1 MGVKYTRRTALAA
14 LGVWQAA
21 SPLLQGQETRWPRSA
36 GEPPGRIAPLDEVLN
51 TFEIEAM
58 AERRLSST
66 AFAAIAGGDRN
77 AFDHLI
83 FRPRR
88 FVNAE
93 EVDLTTTLF
102 GDTMY
107 TPILVGP
114 ASEQQRFHPEGELAT
129 VRGASA
135 VNTSVVISDR
145 SSHPIE
151 KIAGEAKVSI
161 WYQIFPQVDMAPV
174 LNNVQR
180 AAKAGCKVIILS
192 VGAIRNPGASS
203 TASGTS
209 SLALNGNPHPTWTL
223 VEQVRQ
229 AAKLPVVLKGIMSP
243 DEAKVA
249 AGKGV
254 DGVIVSN
261 YGAPFTEGVAAPM
274 ELLPSIVDAVGGKIP
289 VLIDGSFRRGSDVVK
304 ALAYGARGVLVV
316 RPALWGLAA
325 YGSDGVQ
332 TAIQMI
338 QSETARTMGLCGKPK
353 LAMLDRTMVR
363 YSKH

>member
-1 MGVKYTRRTALAA
+1 MGAKYTRRTALAA
-14 LGVWQAA
+14 LGMWQAA
-21 SPLLQGQETRWPRSA
+21 SPLLNGQETRWPRSV
-36 GEPPGRIAPLDEVLN
+36 GEPPGRIAPLDELLN
-51 TFEIEAM
+51 TFEVEAM
-58 AERRLSST
+58 AERKLSS
-66 AFAAIAGGDRN
+66 AVFSAIAGGDRN

-88 FVNAE
+88 YINAE

-114 ASEQQRFHPEGELAT
+114 ASQQQRFHPEGELAT

-135 VNTSVVISDR
+135 VKTSVVISDR
-145 SSHPIE
+145 SSQPIE
-151 KIAGEAKVSI
+151 KIAGEAKVST
-161 WYQIFPQVDMAPV
+161 WYQIFPQADMAPV
-174 LNNVQR
+174 LSNVQR
-180 AAKAGCKVIILS
+180 AVKAGCKVVILS
-192 VGAIRNPGASS
+192 VGAIRDPGA
-203 TASGTS
+203 ASVTPTPAS
-209 SLALNGNPHPTWTL
+209 IAANGSPLPTWAL
-223 VEQVRQ
+223 VDQVRQ
-229 AAKLPVVLKGIMSP
+229 AAKVPVVLKGIMSP
-243 DEAKVA
+243 DEAVAA

-261 YGAPFTEGVAAPM
+261 YGAQISEGVAAPIQV
-274 ELLPSIVDAVGGKIP
+274 LPSIVDAVGGKIP
-289 VLIDGSFRRGSDVVK
+289 VLVDGSFRRGSDVVK

-325 YGSDGVQ
+325 YGSEGVQ
-332 TAIQMI
+332 AALQMI

-363 YSKH
+363 FSKH

>member
-1 MGVKYTRRTALAA
+1 MRGKLTRRSALAA
-14 LGVWQAA
+14 LGAWQAA
-21 SPLLQGQETRWPRSA
+21 SPLLKGQETRWPRSI
-36 GEPPGRIAPLDEVLN
+36 GEPPGRIAPLDELLN

-58 AERRLSST
+58 AERKLAST
-66 AFAAIAGGDRN
+66 TFSAIAGGDRN
-77 AFDHLI
+77 SFDHII

-88 FVNAE
+88 YINAE

-135 VNTSVVISDR
+135 VKTSMVISER
-145 SSHPIE
+145 SSQPIE
-151 KIAGEAKVSI
+151 KIVSEAKVSL
-161 WYQIFPQVDMAPV
+161 WYQIFPQADMTPA
-174 LNNVQR
+174 LSNVQR
-180 AAKAGCKVIILS
+180 AVKAGCKVVILS
-192 VGAIRNPGASS
+192 VGAIRDPASIAAKGS
-203 TASGTS
+203 
-209 SLALNGNPHPTWTL
+209 PRPTWTV
-223 VEQVRQ
+223 VEQLRQ
-229 AAKLPVVLKGIMSP
+229 AAKVPVVLKGVMSP
-243 DEAKVA
+243 DEAVAA

-254 DGVIVSN
+254 DGVIISN
-261 YGAPFTEGVAAPM
+261 YGAPFAEGVAAPM
-274 ELLPSIVDAVGGKIP
+274 ELLPAIVDAVAGKIP

-304 ALAYGARGVLVV
+304 ALAYGARGVFVV

-332 TAIQMI
+332 AAIQMI

-363 YSKH
+363 FSKH

>member
-21 SPLLQGQETRWPRSA
+21 SPLLEGQETRWPRSI
-36 GEPPGRIAPLDEVLN
+36 GEPHGRIAPLDEVLN

-58 AERRLSST
+58 AERKLSST

-88 FVNAE
+88 FINAE

-114 ASEQQRFHPEGELAT
+114 ASEQNRFHPEGELAT

-135 VNTSVVISDR
+135 VKTSVVISDR
-145 SSHPIE
+145 SSQPIE
-151 KIAGEAKVSI
+151 KIASEAKVSI
-161 WYQIFPQVDMAPV
+161 WYQTFPQADMAPA
-174 LNNVQR
+174 LSKIDR
-180 AAKAGCKVIILS
+180 AVKAGCKVVVLS
-192 VGAIRNPGASS
+192 VGATRDPGGDT
-203 TASGTS
+203 TAPTPANIAAKGS
-209 SLALNGNPHPTWTL
+209 PHPTWTL
-223 VEQVRQ
+223 VEQVRK
-229 AAKLPVVLKGIMSP
+229 AARVPLVLKGVMSP
-243 DEAKVA
+243 DEALA
-249 AGKGV
+249 AAAKGV

-261 YGAPFTEGVAAPM
+261 YGAPFTEGVAAPI
-274 ELLPSIVDAVGGKIP
+274 EVLPSIVDAVAGKIP

-304 ALAYGARGVLVV
+304 ALAYGARGVFVV

-332 TAIQMI
+332 AAVQMI

-353 LAMLDRTMVR
+353 LAMLDRSMVR

>member
-1 MGVKYTRRTALAA
+1 MVKFTRRTALAA

-21 SPLLQGQETRWPRSA
+21 SPLLHGQETRWPRSV
-36 GEPPGRIAPLDEVLN
+36 GEPPGRIAPLDELLN

-58 AERRLSST
+58 AERKLSSS
-66 AFAAIAGGDRN
+66 AFSAIAGGDRN

-88 FVNAE
+88 YINAE

-135 VNTSVVISDR
+135 VKTSVVVSDR
-145 SSHPIE
+145 SSQPIE

-161 WYQIFPQVDMAPV
+161 WYQFFPQADMAPV

-180 AAKAGCKVIILS
+180 AVKSGCKVVILS
-192 VGAIRNPGASS
+192 VGAIRNPGA
-203 TASGTS
+203 ASVAPTPAS
-209 SLALNGNPHPTWTL
+209 IAANGSPHPTWTL

-229 AAKLPVVLKGIMSP
+229 AAKVPVVLKGVMSP
-243 DEAKVA
+243 DEAMAA

-261 YGAPFTEGVAAPM
+261 YGAPFTEGVAAPI
-274 ELLPSIVDAVGGKIP
+274 EVLPAIVDAVGGKIP

-304 ALAYGARGVLVV
+304 ALALGARGVLVV

-332 TAIQMI
+332 AAMQMI
-338 QSETARTMGLCGKPK
+338 QSETARTMDLCGKPK
-353 LAMLDRTMVR
+353 LALLDRTMVR
-363 YSKH
+363 FSKH

>member
-1 MGVKYTRRTALAA
+1 MRRKLTRRKALAA
-14 LGVWQAA
+14 LGAWQAA
-21 SPLLQGQETRWPRSA
+21 SPILKSQETRWPRSI
-36 GEPPGRIAPLDEVLN
+36 GEPPGRIAPLDELLN

-58 AERRLSST
+58 AERKLAST
-66 AFAAIAGGDRN
+66 AFSAIAGGDRN
-77 AFDHLI
+77 YFDHII

-88 FVNAE
+88 YINAE

-135 VNTSVVISDR
+135 VKTSVVISER
-145 SSHPIE
+145 SSQPIE
-151 KIAGEAKVSI
+151 KIVSEAKVSL
-161 WYQIFPQVDMAPV
+161 WYQIFPQADMTPV
-174 LNNVQR
+174 LSNVQR
-180 AAKAGCKVIILS
+180 AVKAGCKVVILS
-192 VGAIRNPGASS
+192 VGAIRDPAGIAAKDS
-203 TASGTS
+203 
-209 SLALNGNPHPTWTL
+209 PRPTWTV
-223 VEQVRQ
+223 VEQLRQ
-229 AAKLPVVLKGIMSP
+229 AAKVPVVLKGVMSP
-243 DEAKVA
+243 DEAVAA

-254 DGVIVSN
+254 DGVIISN
-261 YGAPFTEGVAAPM
+261 YGAPFAEGVAAPM
-274 ELLPSIVDAVGGKIP
+274 ELLPAIVDAVAGKIP

-304 ALAYGARGVLVV
+304 ALAYGARGVFVV

-332 TAIQMI
+332 AAIQMI

-363 YSKH
+363 FSKH

>member
-1 MGVKYTRRTALAA
+1 MGCKYTRRAALAA
-14 LGVWQAA
+14 LGAWQAA
-21 SPLLQGQETRWPRSA
+21 SPLLQGQETRWPRSI
-36 GEPPGRIAPLDEVLN
+36 GEAPGRIAPLDELLN

-58 AERRLSST
+58 AERKLSST

-88 FVNAE
+88 FINAE

-114 ASEQQRFHPEGELAT
+114 ASEQQRFHPEGEMAML
-129 VRGASA
+129 RGASA
-135 VNTSVVISDR
+135 VKTSVVISDR
-145 SSHPIE
+145 SGQPIE

-161 WYQIFPQVDMAPV
+161 WYQIFPQADMAPV

-180 AAKAGCKVIILS
+180 AVKAGCKVVILS
-192 VGAIRNPGASS
+192 VGAIRDPGA
-203 TASGTS
+203 ASVAPTPAGIAAIGS
-209 SLALNGNPHPTWTL
+209 PQPTWTL

-229 AAKLPVVLKGIMSP
+229 AAKVPVVLKGVMSA
-243 DEAKVA
+243 DEAMAA

-274 ELLPSIVDAVGGKIP
+274 QLLPSIVDAVGGKIP

-304 ALAYGARGVLVV
+304 ALAYGARGVFVV

-332 TAIQMI
+332 AAVQMI
-338 QSETARTMGLCGKPK
+338 QGETARTMGLCGKPK
-353 LAMLDRTMVR
+353 VAMLDRTMIR
-363 YSKH
+363 FSKH

>member
-1 MGVKYTRRTALAA
+1 MGAKYTRRTALAA
-14 LGVWQAA
+14 LGIWQAA
-21 SPLLQGQETRWPRSA
+21 SPLLQGQETRWPRSI
-36 GEPPGRIAPLDEVLN
+36 GEPPGRIAPLDELLN

-58 AERRLSST
+58 AERKLASADFSS
-66 AFAAIAGGDRN
+66 IAGGDRN

-88 FVNAE
+88 YINAE
-93 EVDLTTTLF
+93 EVDLTATLF

-129 VRGASA
+129 VRGASG
-135 VNTSVVISDR
+135 VKTSVVISER

-161 WYQIFPQVDMAPV
+161 WYQIFPQADITPV

-180 AAKAGCKVIILS
+180 AVKAGCKVVILS
-192 VGAIRNPGASS
+192 VGAIRDPGA
-203 TASGTS
+203 ASVAPALTS
-209 SLALNGNPHPTWTL
+209 IAANGYPHPTWTL

-229 AAKLPVVLKGIMSP
+229 AAKVPVVLKGVMSP
-243 DEAKVA
+243 EEALTAV
-249 AGKGV
+249 GKGV

-261 YGAPFTEGVAAPM
+261 YGAPITQGVTAPM
-274 ELLPSIVDAVGGKIP
+274 QLLSSIVDAVGGKIP

-363 YSKH
+363 YSNH